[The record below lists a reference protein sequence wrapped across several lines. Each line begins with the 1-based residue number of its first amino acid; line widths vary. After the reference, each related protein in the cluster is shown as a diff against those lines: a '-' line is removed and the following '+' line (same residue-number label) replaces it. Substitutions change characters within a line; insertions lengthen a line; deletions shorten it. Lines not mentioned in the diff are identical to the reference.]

1 MKVMLVVTGLMGAGH
16 LTRILLIAKALKA
29 AGAMPLIVN
38 GGREFRISIPA
49 VLIWKTSPL
58 SGPTGWITA
67 AS

>member
-38 GGREFRISIPA
+38 GGQFRISIPA